1 MNDPKFQEAE
11 DIARES
17 LAAEKRIRQYIR
29 ETPLEYSPY
38 LSKVGN
44 CNVYLKLEN
53 IQITGSF
60 KLRGAMNK
68 LLSLPNKEKEK
79 GIITASSG
87 NHGMAFAYL
96 TKKFDVK
103 GTIFL
108 PKIAA
113 PAKIEAL
120 RTYGAQI
127 KQYGDDCIKSELKA
141 RETAENKNLTFIS
154 PYNDPQ
160 IIGGQATIG
169 IELSRQLDPINTV
182 IAPVGGGGLISG
194 MAGFLKARNN
204 NIAII
209 GCQPVN
215 SPVMYESIKAGRVL
229 SLESLPT
236 ISDGTAGGIEMDTIT
251 FNLCRNLVDKFIL
264 LSEKEIKSALKLILI
279 KHYLLIEG
287 AAALPVAAFLKNKE
301 KYENQNVV
309 LIISGAKI
317 SIDQLREI
325 ISL

>member
-1 MNDPKFQEAE
+1 MNETKTYKAE
-11 DIARES
+11 DITREGLS
-17 LAAEKRIRQYIR
+17 AENRIRQYIR

-38 LSKVGN
+38 LSKTGN
-44 CNVYLKLEN
+44 CKVYLKLEN
-53 IQITGSF
+53 IQLTGSF

-68 LLSLPNKEKEK
+68 LLSLSKQEKEK

-96 TKKFDVK
+96 TKKFNTK

-108 PKIAA
+108 PKTAS

-120 RTYGAQI
+120 LTYGAQI
-127 KQYGDDCIKSELKA
+127 KQYGDDCVKAEIKA

-169 IELSRQLDPINTV
+169 VELSRQLDPIDTV

-194 MAGFLKARNN
+194 IAGFLKTRNKD
-204 NIAII
+204 ITII

-229 SLESLPT
+229 ALKSLPT
-236 ISDGTAGGIEMDTIT
+236 ISDGTAGGIEPDTIT
-251 FNLCRNLVDKFIL
+251 FNICRDLVDKFIL
-264 LSEKEIKSALKLILI
+264 LSEQEIKSALKLILI

-287 AAALPVAAFLKNKE
+287 AAALPVAAFLKNKD
-301 KYENQNVV
+301 NFARQNVV
-309 LIISGAKI
+309 LVISGAKI
-317 SIDQLREI
+317 SIANLKEI